1 MIDGVSLVIPAYNEA
16 GAVGGVVRAFR
27 SALDDTGLVYEI
39 LVVDDGSTDTTAAM
53 AQEAGAEVVP
63 SPQNL
68 GYGLAL
74 RRGILAARFEHIVIC
89 DADGTYSAAAIAEL
103 TRLAEHLDMV
113 VAARTGPHFRGWGP
127 RALARIGLRVIAGF
141 VVGRRVPDVNSGY
154 RIFRKTDCLRY
165 FSILSPGFS
174 FTTGLTLAMISDAQA
189 VAFIPASYGARV
201 GKSKVRFFR
210 DTLRMVQVLAQAMVR
225 HNPIKLFA
233 ALTVAVWTLA
243 LGALVAW
250 IVLGVTAVGLVAAA
264 AFLVGVQVFS
274 LGLLAEAVRV
284 RRDV

>member
-1 MIDGVSLVIPAYNEA
+1 
-16 GAVGGVVRAFR
+16 
-27 SALDDTGLVYEI
+27 
-39 LVVDDGSTDTTAAM
+39 
-53 AQEAGAEVVP
+53 
-63 SPQNL
+63 
-68 GYGLAL
+68 
-74 RRGILAARFEHIVIC
+74 
-89 DADGTYSAAAIAEL
+89 
-103 TRLAEHLDMV
+103 
-113 VAARTGPHFRGWGP
+113 
-127 RALARIGLRVIAGF
+127 
-141 VVGRRVPDVNSGY
+141 
-154 RIFRKTDCLRY
+154 
-165 FSILSPGFS
+165 
-174 FTTGLTLAMISDAQA
+174 MISDAQA

>member
-1 MIDGVSLVIPAYNEA
+1 M
-16 GAVGGVVRAFR
+16 
-27 SALDDTGLVYEI
+27 
-39 LVVDDGSTDTTAAM
+39 
-53 AQEAGAEVVP
+53 
-63 SPQNL
+63 
-68 GYGLAL
+68 
-74 RRGILAARFEHIVIC
+74 
-89 DADGTYSAAAIAEL
+89 
-103 TRLAEHLDMV
+103 
-113 VAARTGPHFRGWGP
+113 
-127 RALARIGLRVIAGF
+127 
-141 VVGRRVPDVNSGY
+141 PDVNSGY

-189 VAFIPASYGARV
+189 VAFIPARYGARV

-264 AFLVGVQVFS
+264 AFLAGVQVFS
-274 LGLLAEAVRV
+274 LGLLAEAMRV